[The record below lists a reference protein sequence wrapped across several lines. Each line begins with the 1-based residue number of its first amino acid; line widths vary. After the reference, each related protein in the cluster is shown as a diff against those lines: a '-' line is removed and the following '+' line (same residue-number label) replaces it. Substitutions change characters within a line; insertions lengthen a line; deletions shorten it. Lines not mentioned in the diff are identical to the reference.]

1 MNARVFGHAGLR
13 LALGALAVA
22 IIVTGWTLVNALRVE
37 AVTDLQA
44 ASLASLQG
52 VAHGPAARLHADISA
67 IVENDPFSPD
77 RSAPA
82 ARYRMPGDPDPNER
96 PAALPDKP
104 VLLGTGVA
112 TDNRS
117 FATVQ
122 LGAAGPTLVHVGDK
136 IGLWVVKAIERGK
149 IVLVTAGGARVEVSV
164 PKPGT

>member
-1 MNARVFGHAGLR
+1 MNARVFRHTGLR

-22 IIVTGWTLVNALRVE
+22 IIVTAWTLTNALRVE
-37 AVTDLQA
+37 AIPEVQP
-44 ASLASLQG
+44 ASIASLQG
-52 VAHGPAARLHADISA
+52 AARGPVRVRADISA

-77 RSAPA
+77 RSAPEGA
-82 ARYRMPGDPDPNER
+82 YRMPGEPDPNEK
-96 PAALPDKP
+96 PAALPEKP

-112 TDNRS
+112 TDNRN

-136 IGLWVVKAIERGK
+136 IGLWVVKSIERGK

-164 PKPGT
+164 PKPGM

>member
-1 MNARVFGHAGLR
+1 MNARVLRHTGLR
-13 LALGALAVA
+13 FALGVFAIA
-22 IIVTGWTLVNALRVE
+22 IIVTAWTLMSALRVE
-37 AVTDLQA
+37 AIPEVSPA
-44 ASLASLQG
+44 NIASLQG
-52 VAHGPAARLHADISA
+52 AARGPARGRTDISA

-77 RSAPA
+77 RSAPEGA
-82 ARYRMPGDPDPNER
+82 YRMPGEPDPNEK
-96 PAALPDKP
+96 PAALPEKP

-112 TDNRS
+112 TDHRN

-149 IVLVTAGGARVEVSV
+149 IVLVTAGGARVEISV